1 MSFDM
6 ARPFN
11 DHRHP
16 ELVSGSISPSRPSV
30 PHKAQ
35 PHRRAVPKAS
45 EETSRWTLKRV
56 QGDGVFGAVS

>member
-11 DHRHP
+11 NHRHP
-16 ELVSGSISPSRPSV
+16 ELVSGSISSSSSGM
-30 PHKAQ
+30 PHKTLSRHHA
-35 PHRRAVPKAS
+35 ALKAS
-45 EETSRWTLKRV
+45 DETSRWTLKQV